1 MSRVKAMKKP
11 CFAEKYGFFIG
22 YILLRKVILP
32 YGSYICLWQVILL
45 TLFAVVDII
54 STATHQR

>member
-32 YGSYICLWQVILL
+32 YGSYICLRQVILL
-45 TLFAVVDII
+45 TLFAVVDIL